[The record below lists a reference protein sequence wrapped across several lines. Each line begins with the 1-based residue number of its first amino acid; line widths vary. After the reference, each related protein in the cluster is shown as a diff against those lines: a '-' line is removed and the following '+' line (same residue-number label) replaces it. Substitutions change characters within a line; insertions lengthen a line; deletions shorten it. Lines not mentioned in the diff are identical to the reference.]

1 MLLTFEDP
9 PNNIKAGWKEHHQ
22 VFMNELKNLTA
33 TGMTTLGPSLKHS
46 FDLLNLNRMQTGID
60 TYGQGRCPFYL
71 EPSIIIVITDGGKLS
86 STSGV
91 LDELTLPMH
100 SAVPGS
106 EMTKE
111 PFRWDQRLFA
121 LVLRLT
127 GTVPPENSVN
137 SNKVNATAADA
148 SPINDMCEVTGGSS
162 YSVASQR
169 TLMVCLEEIVSKIQG
184 GVVIHF
190 EWIKS
195 DPAAVDNEE
204 ITLDENGEDKSKS
217 WTSCR
222 KMIYVQ
228 RSAQKGY
235 SVGHWPIPESFW
247 PDLQNPTLP
256 PRTAHP
262 VVRFSTQDTQPLI
275 VENLPFDKYEVESS
289 PLTNVILTRKQPGTC
304 WQCFIANSHKT
315 IENGYPFGYLKAS
328 SDMAHVNLFVLPY
341 NYPVLLPLLDDLMR
355 VQHGKP
361 GREWKKAFDEYL
373 KNMPL
378 YYAAPLK
385 RALQRLGAPASLVP
399 DSMETSLSFPILN
412 HLKRLKNQAKAEFDK
427 VITSIASSTVN
438 GNNLSSNNST
448 AVNNGSSSG
457 GGNKNHATDSVSVR
471 LLTTSSSSSVTSS
484 TSSVLSQSSKKVSDI
499 ALTGNT
505 SHPRIGNIR
514 SELNEFPNFLLRVR
528 EKSSDL
534 KSQSYRNPY
543 DVNRRELIDQIHRMR
558 INFLQPPA
566 QIRYQDE
573 DQMHSLP
580 VSQMGNYQDYLKR
593 MPSPLR
599 ELESTPVRQHM
610 FGNPFKIDKKGGV
623 MVDETDIDLVGSGN
637 GNGNGGAAPI
647 RAPKRAAGDPYYR
660 SKRRPGPLP
669 KDFVIR
675 PSPPSS
681 PSPASSSSS
690 PSPMSPAHLNDYVML
705 DDEEPIPTDPAAAR
719 IDDVS
724 DPSSSITS
732 ITPAA
737 SDDDSLD
744 FATDVPTKVP
754 ESPADDDEVNSMYS
768 SDGKSNEGSGVAFV
782 PERDTKFQGVNGKDA
797 PSYNSSSPATSRT
810 NHKICNNSTS
820 SSNGSNLKAA
830 ILMNGLPDKKYL
842 NGGLM
847 RLNLSSDEIRY
858 KKEVFNLIKRPGKS
872 EFYR

>member
-9 PNNIKAGWKEHHQ
+9 PNNIKAGWKEHHP

-71 EPSIIIVITDGGKLS
+71 EPSIIIVITDGGKLC
-86 STSGV
+86 SGV
-91 LDELTLPMH
+91 GVQEDLTLPMH

-106 EMTKE
+106 ELTKE

-127 GTVPPENSVN
+127 GTVPPDSSSS
-137 SNKVNATAADA
+137 SNKVSTTADP

-169 TLMVCLEEIVSKIQG
+169 SLMLCLEEICGKIQG

-190 EWIKS
+190 ERMNP
-195 DPAAVDNEE
+195 DPLSVMDDEEVRLDGDN
-204 ITLDENGEDKSKS
+204 DDKSKC

-222 KMIYVQ
+222 KLIYVQ

-247 PDLQNPTLP
+247 PDTTNPTLP

-262 VVRFSTQDTQPLI
+262 IVRFSTHDVPQINPG
-275 VENLPFDKYEVESS
+275 NLPFDKYELEVS
-289 PLTNVILTRKQPGTC
+289 PLTNVILSRHAKQMGTC
-304 WQCFIANSHKT
+304 WQCFIANSHRNND
-315 IENGYPFGYLKAS
+315 NGLPFGYLKAS
-328 SDMAHVNLFVLPY
+328 SDMAHVNLIVMPY
-341 NYPVLLPLLDDLMR
+341 NYPVLLPLLDELMR
-355 VQHGKP
+355 VHHAKP
-361 GREWKKAFDEYL
+361 SREWKKAFDDYV

-378 YYAAPLK
+378 YYAGPLK
-385 RALQRLGAPASLVP
+385 RALQRLGAPANLIP
-399 DSMETSLSFPILN
+399 DNMENGLSFPIQN

-427 VITSIASSTVN
+427 VVSFVGVTAA
-438 GNNLSSNNST
+438 SNN
-448 AVNNGSSSG
+448 NNNN
-457 GGNKNHATDSVSVR
+457 GNKNHTTETLR
-471 LLTTSSSSSVTSS
+471 LVTTSS

-505 SHPRIGNIR
+505 SHPRIGNVR
-514 SELNEFPNFLLRVR
+514 SELNEYPNFVLRVKD
-528 EKSSDL
+528 KSYDL

-543 DVNRRELIDQIHRMR
+543 DINRRELIDQIHRMR
-558 INFLQPPA
+558 LNFLQPPA
-566 QIRYQDE
+566 QIKYQDE

-593 MPSPLR
+593 MPNPLR

-610 FGNPFKIDKKGGV
+610 FGNPFKIDKKGV
-623 MVDETDIDLVGSGN
+623 MVDETDIDLVGSGSN
-637 GNGNGGAAPI
+637 GNNGAAPV
-647 RAPKRAAGDPYYR
+647 RSPKRSASDPFHR

-675 PSPPSS
+675 PSS
-681 PSPASSSSS
+681 PSPVTSPLSPILVRPVSPPASACIKSN
-690 PSPMSPAHLNDYVML
+690 PHRTPEWVTI
-705 DDEEPIPTDPAAAR
+705 DDEEPIPQPLPADPVVPVAACTDEVP
-719 IDDVS
+719 

-732 ITPAA
+732 FTPAA

-744 FATDVPTKVP
+744 MDISDPVRKVP
-754 ESPADDDEVNSMYS
+754 DSPIGDYVNSMYT
-768 SDGKSNEGSGVAFV
+768 SDGKSNDGAGIAFV
-782 PERDTKFQGVNGKDA
+782 PDRDNKFQGINGKDA
-797 PSYNSSSPATSRT
+797 PSYNSPPATAKSK
-810 NHKICNNSTS
+810 NGNKITGSIDVNNR
-820 SSNGSNLKAA
+820 SNGANLKAA
-830 ILMNGLPDKKYL
+830 VLMNGVCEKKYFS
-842 NGGLM
+842 GGPM
-847 RLNLSSDEIRY
+847 RSRLTVDEILY
-858 KKEVFNLIKRPGKS
+858 KNEVFRLIKRPGRS
-872 EFYR
+872 E